1 MPQVNV
7 AELYVSSELLA
18 EVEIEEVQQT
28 TTSLQFTAVDDGCLT
43 MRGYT
48 MGSYMLSSQE
58 YAANTGETL
67 QPQETHL
74 GEEDENEDHAM
85 NNAENI
91 ARYMD
96 EYEERIERG
105 DFDRDVDDHELVPN
119 FEEEIWSTMMK
130 VMQTMILAST
140 MIQI

>member
-1 MPQVNV
+1 
-7 AELYVSSELLA
+7 
-18 EVEIEEVQQT
+18 
-28 TTSLQFTAVDDGCLT
+28 
-43 MRGYT
+43 
-48 MGSYMLSSQE
+48 
-58 YAANTGETL
+58 
-67 QPQETHL
+67 
-74 GEEDENEDHAM
+74 M

-130 VMQTMILAST
+130 VMQTMILASS